1 MPQPRSLKVTVMMLT
16 TLTILSGATIAPAL
30 PSIAEA
36 FSELRDAEFLSKT
49 LLTLPAFVIAVL
61 GPVSG
66 WLIDRLGRLK
76 LLVLGLVLYALGG
89 ASGYF
94 LHDLYLILAGRA
106 VLGVGVAIIMTVTT
120 TLVGDYFKGAERHRF
135 LGIQGGF
142 TLIGGIVFV
151 GTGGVLADLDWRYP
165 FLLYLVSLPLIAAV
179 FAKLHEP
186 MREKMK
192 MERNADGELQPVA
205 YSKKMISLIY
215 AITFVYMLIF
225 YIIPVQI
232 PFLFEELGIFS
243 DTKKGLAIVVGTASA
258 AVTAFLYPRLRARLH
273 YGRIYSVGF
282 TVIAVGYGLVSSA
295 QGFWSVIGALVIA
308 GLGVGILM
316 PNANLWVLSI
326 VPERSR
332 GKALGFLTTALFLG
346 QFASPFFLQPF
357 VYFFGLQTSFLWV
370 AFVLV
375 GLSIGFWVV
384 RFEDTEKRAVAKAV
398 RA

>member
-1 MPQPRSLKVTVMMLT
+1 MRQSFGLKATVMMLT

-30 PSIAEA
+30 PSIAGA
-36 FSELRDAEFLSKT
+36 FDHLRDAEFLSKT

-76 LLVLGLVLYALGG
+76 LLLVGLVLYAFGG
-89 ASGYF
+89 AAGYW
-94 LHDLYLILAGRA
+94 LDDLYLILAGRGI
-106 VLGVGVAIIMTVTT
+106 LGVGVAIVMTVTT
-120 TLVGDYFKGAERHRF
+120 TLVGDYFKGADRHRF

-151 GTGGVLADLDWRYP
+151 GLGGVLADVDWRYP
-165 FLLYLVSLPLIAAV
+165 FLLYLVSLPLIAGV
-179 FAKLHEP
+179 LTQLYEPPHE
-186 MREKMK
+186 KVTLV
-192 MERNADGELQPVA
+192 RNDDGELQPES
-205 YSKKMISLIY
+205 YNKRLIGFIY

-232 PFLFEELGIFS
+232 PFLFEDLGIYS
-243 DTKKGLAIVVGTASA
+243 DTKKGIAIVVGTASA

-282 TVIAVGYGLVSSA
+282 TFIAAGYALVSLAS
-295 QGFWSVIGALVIA
+295 GFWSVIGALVVA
-308 GLGVGILM
+308 GFGVGFLM

-332 GKALGFLTTALFLG
+332 GKALGLLTTALFLG
-346 QFASPFFLQPF
+346 QFGSPFFLQPF
-357 VYFFGLQTSFLWV
+357 VYFFGLQQSFRWV
-370 AFVLV
+370 AVVLV
-375 GLSIGFWVV
+375 ALSLCFWWV
-384 RFEDTEKRAVAKAV
+384 RFADPEKRAVARAV
-398 RA
+398 NA